1 MEKSISGTKKMSNA
15 EALVTYAG
23 ATYIVIVRTKL
34 VVTLKRVSD
43 PAGLVIS
50 CAPNSPFLK
59 PITVELN

>member
-1 MEKSISGTKKMSNA
+1 MSNA